1 MPRIA
6 RRTHALLSRGEG
18 QAVIEYALVIAVL
31 SIGMVVVLLGFGN
44 HLVDAAREGASALI
58 G

>member
-1 MPRIA
+1 MLRFA
-6 RRTHALLSRGEG
+6 RAALGRFDRREG
-18 QAVIEYALVIAVL
+18 QAVIEYALVIAIL

-44 HLVDAAREGASALI
+44 YLVDAAREGARALI